1 MLPHE
6 GMHML
11 FLPYLFWELFPLPA
25 VVVLIAVCGNE
36 TVFAIVSLQL
46 VISPV
51 FKAILGN

>member
-36 TVFAIVSLQL
+36 TLFAIVSLQL

-51 FKAILGN
+51 FKAVLGN